1 MSEPLRQKTVSVI
14 ILLQLQVE
22 AAHARMKARLEI
34 NF

>member
-1 MSEPLRQKTVSVI
+1 MSERLDQQTVSVI

-22 AAHARMKARLEI
+22 AAQAWMQARFEI